1 MEIPDWLYDY
11 ANFVI
16 EKYNFDSS
24 HDMTHFG
31 NVYKYAK
38 QIIESDYPTGTLIP
52 DISRYNS
59 LEIVYLA
66 AFCHDLID
74 DKYVDSE
81 QAVEDLKEVFLDNG
95 YYEKYLDII
104 ILLIT
109 NMSFSKQRFGK
120 QNVGEK
126 YQLALNIVG
135 DADKL
140 DAYRVERVVAYQQRK
155 NSDPEVYLGWIKT
168 ILVKRVLKY
177 RDCWM
182 KTEYA
187 KRICLEMHEKVE
199 KYVRENLSEVDMFEY

>member
-1 MEIPDWLYDY
+1 MEIPKWLYDY
-11 ANFVI
+11 ANLVI

-24 HDMTHFG
+24 HDMKHFE
-31 NVYKYAK
+31 NVHKYAK
-38 QIIESDYPTGTLIP
+38 QIVESDYPNRTLIQG
-52 DISRYNS
+52 ISENNS

-81 QAVEDLKEVFLDNG
+81 QAVSDLKEVFLKNKFDS
-95 YYEKYLDII
+95 ELLDII
-104 ILLIT
+104 VLIIT

-120 QNVGEK
+120 QNVNEK
-126 YQLALNIVG
+126 YQLALDIVG

-140 DAYRVERVVAYQQRK
+140 DAYRVERVIAYQQRK
-155 NSDPEVYLGWIKT
+155 NSDTQVYLGWIKT

-177 RDCWM
+177 RECWL

-187 KRICLEMHEKVE
+187 KRISEKMHEQVE
-199 KYVRENLSEVDMFEY
+199 EYVNEHLSEVEMFEY